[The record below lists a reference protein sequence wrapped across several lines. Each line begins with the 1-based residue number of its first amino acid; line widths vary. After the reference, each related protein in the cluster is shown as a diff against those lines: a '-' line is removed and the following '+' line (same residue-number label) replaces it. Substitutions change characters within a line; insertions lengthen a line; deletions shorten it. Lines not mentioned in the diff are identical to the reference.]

1 MSRHQGTPCQ
11 TVLVNGAAIL
21 LLVSALTVS
30 ALDWVAVAHRLRL
43 MEYVCKP
50 AAAVA
55 FLVCALVLDPVDA
68 GARTWLV
75 VALAFCIAGDV
86 FLMLPRD
93 AFLPGLG
100 SFAVAQILFTASFIL
115 GDPTVIRALVGL
127 VAVAAGASLLAR
139 RFVGALRRSEAG
151 KLVPAILVY
160 VTVISAMVVSAVA
173 AGPPVAIV
181 GAVLFM
187 ISDSLI
193 AEERFVRSRPW
204 QRLTII
210 VTYHLALAGLVLG
223 LV

>member
-1 MSRHQGTPCQ
+1 M
-11 TVLVNGAAIL
+11 NGVAIV
-21 LLVSALTVS
+21 LLVVALTLS
-30 ALDWVAVAHRLRL
+30 ALDWVAVAHRLRP
-43 MEYVCKP
+43 MEYACKP
-50 AAAVA
+50 AAAIV
-55 FLVCALVLDPVDA
+55 FLLAALALDPVDD

-75 VALAFCIAGDV
+75 VALAFCVAGDV

-100 SFAVAQILFTASFIL
+100 SFAVAQILFTVSFTL
-115 GDPTVIRALVGL
+115 REPTVTRAIVGL
-127 VAVAAGASLLAR
+127 VAVAVGASFLAR
-139 RFVGALRRSEAG
+139 RFVGALQRSGAG
-151 KLVPAILVY
+151 TMVPAILVY

-173 AGPPVAIV
+173 GGSPVAII

-210 VTYHLALAGLVLG
+210 VTYHAALAGLVLG

>member
-1 MSRHQGTPCQ
+1 M
-11 TVLVNGAAIL
+11 NGVAIV
-21 LLVSALTVS
+21 LLVVALTLS
-30 ALDWVAVAHRLRL
+30 ALDWVAVAHRLRP
-43 MEYVCKP
+43 MEYACKP
-50 AAAVA
+50 AAAIV
-55 FLVCALVLDPVDA
+55 FLLAALALDPVDD

-75 VALAFCIAGDV
+75 VALAFCVAGDV

-100 SFAVAQILFTASFIL
+100 SFAVAQILFTVSFTL
-115 GDPTVIRALVGL
+115 REPTVTRAIVGL
-127 VAVAAGASLLAR
+127 VAVAVGASLLAR
-139 RFVGALRRSEAG
+139 RFVGALQRSGAG
-151 KLVPAILVY
+151 TMVPAILVY

-173 AGPPVAIV
+173 GGSPVAII

-210 VTYHLALAGLVLG
+210 VTYHAALAGLVLG

>member
-1 MSRHQGTPCQ
+1 M
-11 TVLVNGAAIL
+11 NGAAIIL
-21 LLVSALTVS
+21 LATALTLS
-30 ALDWVAVAHRLRL
+30 TLDWVAVAYRSRP

-55 FLVCALVLDPVDA
+55 FLLAAWALDPVDD

-75 VALAFCIAGDV
+75 IALMFCVAGDV

-93 AFLPGLG
+93 AFLAGLG
-100 SFAVAQILFTASFIL
+100 SFAVAQVLFTASFAVRE
-115 GDPTVIRALVGL
+115 PTATRVVVGL
-127 VAVAAGASLLAR
+127 VVVAIGAAILAR
-139 RFVGALRRSEAG
+139 RFVMALRRSGAG
-151 KLVPAILVY
+151 SMVPAILVY
-160 VTVISAMVVSAVA
+160 VTVISIMVVSAIA
-173 AGPPVAIV
+173 SGSPTAIV

-193 AEERFVRSRPW
+193 AEERFVSARRW

-210 VTYHLALAGLVLG
+210 VTYHLALAGLVHG

>member
-1 MSRHQGTPCQ
+1 M
-11 TVLVNGAAIL
+11 NGSAIL
-21 LLVSALTVS
+21 LLVSALTLS
-30 ALDWVAVAHRLRL
+30 ALDWVAVAYRLRP

-55 FLVCALVLDPVDA
+55 FLVCALALDPADA
-68 GARTWLV
+68 GAQTWLMA
-75 VALAFCIAGDV
+75 ALAFCVAGDV

-100 SFAVAQILFTASFIL
+100 SFAVAQVLLTVSFVLREPTA
-115 GDPTVIRALVGL
+115 TRVLVGL
-127 VAVAAGASLLAR
+127 VVVVVGASLLAR
-139 RFVGALRRSEAG
+139 RFVGALRRSGAG

-160 VTVISAMVVSAVA
+160 VVVISAMVVSAVA
-173 AGPPVAIV
+173 SGTPVAIV

-187 ISDSLI
+187 VSDALI

>member
-1 MSRHQGTPCQ
+1 M
-11 TVLVNGAAIL
+11 I
-21 LLVSALTVS
+21 LVSALVLST
-30 ALDWVAVAHRLRL
+30 LDWMAVASRLRP

-50 AAAVA
+50 AAATA
-55 FLVCALVLDPVDA
+55 FLVCSLILDPAD
-68 GARTWLV
+68 GGGRTWLV
-75 VALAFCIAGDV
+75 VALAFCVAGDV

-100 SFAVAQILFTASFIL
+100 SFAVAQILFTVSFIL
-115 GDPTVIRALVGL
+115 REPTAIRALIGL
-127 VAVAAGASLLAR
+127 VVVAIGATLSAR
-139 RFVGALRRSEAG
+139 RFIGALRHSGAG
-151 KLVPAILVY
+151 KLVPAIIVY

-173 AGPPVAIV
+173 SGTPVAIV

-187 ISDSLI
+187 LSDTLI
-193 AEERFVRSRPW
+193 AEERFVKSRPW

>member
-1 MSRHQGTPCQ
+1 MS
-11 TVLVNGAAIL
+11 GAAIV
-21 LLVSALTVS
+21 LLVVALTLS
-30 ALDWVAVAHRLRL
+30 ALDWVAVAYRLRP

-55 FLVCALVLDPVDA
+55 FLLTALTLDPVDD

-75 VALAFCIAGDV
+75 VALAFCVAGDI

-93 AFLPGLG
+93 AFLPGLS
-100 SFAVAQILFTASFIL
+100 SFAVAQILFTVSFTL
-115 GDPTVIRALVGL
+115 REPTATRALIGL
-127 VAVAAGASLLAR
+127 VAVSVGASVLAR
-139 RFVGALRRSEAG
+139 RFVGALRRSGAE
-151 KLVPAILVY
+151 KTVPAILVY

-173 AGPPVAIV
+173 SGAPVAIV

-187 ISDSLI
+187 LSDSLI